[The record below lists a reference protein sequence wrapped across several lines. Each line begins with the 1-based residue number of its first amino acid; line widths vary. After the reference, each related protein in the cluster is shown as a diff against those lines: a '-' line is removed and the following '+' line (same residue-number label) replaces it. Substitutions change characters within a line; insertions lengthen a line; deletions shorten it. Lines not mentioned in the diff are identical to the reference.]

1 MFIKNLTNGVIQA
14 CHNVDAIRSIKKDPE
29 HYAVAETAEELAGVK
44 SPAKASN
51 KPESEPEKT
60 EAWENAPEDVEG
72 NSEAPESDTEGEP
85 EKEYSEEELEGLKVT
100 DLRDIAKAK
109 GIQGFKNMDK
119 ATLAQVILAH

>member
-44 SPAKASN
+44 APAKAPDKTDKAEVGEN
-51 KPESEPEKT
+51 TPEGF
-60 EAWENAPEDVEG
+60 EG

-119 ATLAQVILAH
+119 ATLAQVIMAH